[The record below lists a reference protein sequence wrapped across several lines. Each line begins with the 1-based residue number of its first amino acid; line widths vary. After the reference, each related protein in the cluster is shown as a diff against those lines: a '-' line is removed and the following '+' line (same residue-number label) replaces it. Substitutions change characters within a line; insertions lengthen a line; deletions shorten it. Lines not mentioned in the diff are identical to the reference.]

1 MTHEELNK
9 QFQIASEV
17 VATWPLWK
25 QNLLED
31 MSKPTVRTP
40 REPVNNS
47 EMSRK
52 GKSQQMN
59 QSFKNDPSWLNN
71 QILSICKQI
80 EEYDINTKLP
90 SLSETIASIRDTK
103 TANFCNLI
111 DELAQAKDVGG
122 SNFNDAREMLV
133 QLLEFHTEIRTLDY
147 VLAEIEY
154 ACGEAKAL
162 TSQ

>member
-1 MTHEELNK
+1 MEPK
-9 QFQIASEV
+9 
-17 VATWPLWK
+17 
-25 QNLLED
+25 
-31 MSKPTVRTP
+31 KP
-40 REPVNNS
+40 
-47 EMSRK
+47 
-52 GKSQQMN
+52 G
-59 QSFKNDPSWLNN
+59 WLN
-71 QILSICKQI
+71 QLVSGSTVERLEQEGTTELATLS
-80 EEYDINTKLP
+80 N
-90 SLSETIASIRDTK
+90 TIAHIRDIQ

-122 SNFNDAREMLV
+122 SNFNDAKGMIV